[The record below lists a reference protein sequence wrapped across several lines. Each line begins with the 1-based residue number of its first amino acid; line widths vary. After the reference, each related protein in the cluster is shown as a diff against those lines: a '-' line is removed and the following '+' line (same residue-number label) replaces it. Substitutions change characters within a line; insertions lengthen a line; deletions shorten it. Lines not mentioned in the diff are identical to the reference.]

1 MKKTSKTARITIL
14 LLVLCLI
21 STAMLSGTF
30 AKYTSVYAGADTA
43 LIAKWDISV
52 SDGDD
57 HGFTMLPGEV
67 QQLDLFKHEY
77 ATNILST
84 AGDSKIIAPGV
95 NGEFVLKVANN
106 GDVAAEMTFDFEV
119 SGDASN
125 APIEYKLKDVAG
137 QTWGDLDALKTAL
150 DELEKMKNVA
160 AGTGTVEQTV
170 EWQWPFERGGD
181 AAAIA
186 ANDEVDTDLG
196 TASAEGTGEGADG
209 RTEYILTINATATQ
223 ITPETTTL

>member
-77 ATNILST
+77 A
-84 AGDSKIIAPGV
+84 
-95 NGEFVLKVANN
+95 
-106 GDVAAEMTFDFEV
+106 
-119 SGDASN
+119 
-125 APIEYKLKDVAG
+125 
-137 QTWGDLDALKTAL
+137 
-150 DELEKMKNVA
+150 
-160 AGTGTVEQTV
+160 
-170 EWQWPFERGGD
+170 
-181 AAAIA
+181 
-186 ANDEVDTDLG
+186 
-196 TASAEGTGEGADG
+196 
-209 RTEYILTINATATQ
+209 Q
-223 ITPETTTL
+223 ISCNSR